1 MQMRLKVMR
10 IVMTHVG
17 DSRRG
22 EEYMV
27 IAGEEY
33 MMIFVFS
40 IV

>member
-1 MQMRLKVMR
+1 MQMRLKIMR

-27 IAGEEY
+27 I
-33 MMIFVFS
+33 FVLS
-40 IV
+40 IVLRHSL